1 MSKFEMSLLENI
13 LESESLEE
21 YTGQITDE
29 VRSYR
34 HTKRTILKLG
44 LLSDIFAKMNFLR
57 QFEDKE
63 GFEYMKDEI
72 DLDVKGLFALY
83 KAEIV
88 RELNYLR
95 KSTPKPLLLSE

>member
-1 MSKFEMSLLENI
+1 
-13 LESESLEE
+13 
-21 YTGQITDE
+21 
-29 VRSYR
+29 
-34 HTKRTILKLG
+34 
-44 LLSDIFAKMNFLR
+44 MNFLR

-63 GFEYMKDEI
+63 GFEYIEDEI